1 MQAGGEKRAPR
12 AGYSSFFRR
21 VQDMKKLQT
30 RPDQA
35 SWLERY
41 CEPTRSYDVVLY
53 LGCNILRT
61 PDIARQ
67 AVRVFEALG
76 VDFIAVAGVQFCCGI
91 PWGRAGERDQGERIG
106 ARTLARLGSYQPS
119 TLVFWCP
126 SCDVH
131 FADAVLGGPTL
142 PCERLSAAEYL
153 ARRAERNELAWR
165 REVRARVA
173 LHAHEGRADHAAG
186 RRRAFD
192 DRRAVSRL
200 LEAIPGV
207 EFDAVVSSPELDYDC
222 GIASVGLPRE
232 RFLALRG
239 ELVAQAR
246 SRGADTLA
254 TISHACQREWCDA
267 ADEALAIR
275 NYVGLVGEALGL
287 PVEEDLLQRLKRSRE
302 PDAVLRE
309 SEVFWRSHGLS
320 EEEARTL
327 VLRYFGRS
335 APMVP

>member
-1 MQAGGEKRAPR
+1 MEAGGEGRAPG
-12 AGYSSFFRR
+12 ADYSSFFRR

-30 RPDQA
+30 RVDQA
-35 SWLERY
+35 DWLERHS
-41 CEPTRSYDVVLY
+41 EPTRSYDVVLY
-53 LGCNILRT
+53 LGCNVLRT

-67 AVRVFEALG
+67 AIRVFEALG

-91 PWGRAGERDQGERIG
+91 PWARAGERGRGERIG

-126 SCDVH
+126 SCEVH
-131 FADAVLGGPTL
+131 FADVALRDRAL
-142 PCERLSAAEYL
+142 RCELLSAAEYL
-153 ARRAERNELAWR
+153 ARRADRNELTWR

-173 LHAHEGRADHAAG
+173 LHGHEGRADHAAG
-186 RRRAFD
+186 RLRALH
-192 DRRAVSRL
+192 DRQAVARL

-207 EFDAVVSSPELDYDC
+207 ELDGVVSSPELDYDC
-222 GIASVGLPRE
+222 GVASVGLRRE
-232 RFLALRG
+232 RFLAVRD

-246 SRGADTLA
+246 SWGAEVLA
-254 TISHACQREWCDA
+254 TVSHACQREWCDA
-267 ADEALAIR
+267 ADGALAIR

-287 PVEEDLLQRLKRSRE
+287 PVEDDLLQRFRRLQE

-320 EEEARTL
+320 EEEARVV

-335 APMVP
+335 AQLVP